1 VRHYNYVPALE
12 RAGFRVAVAPFLD
25 DEYLRRLYRGQR
37 PGLRLLAKA
46 YWRRLRQILSA
57 RRYDLIWIEKEA
69 LPWLPAVVER
79 AFLGRGP
86 VVMDF
91 DDPWHLH
98 YANHRQFLVRAL
110 LGRKL
115 EAVASHACA
124 VTTGSPVLT
133 AWARSAEAS
142 RVIEMPPAVD
152 IEQYPVRPLPD
163 GTFTIGWIGTP
174 GNETYLE
181 FIAEP
186 LRHLHAAHGAR
197 LRVIGGSGR
206 FSLPGVAIDNVPW
219 NEATE
224 AEELARCHVGV
235 MPLRDGPW
243 ERGKCGYK
251 IIQYMAAG
259 RPAVASDVGAA
270 SSILAHGKTG
280 FLAQTAEEWIAAL
293 AQLATDR
300 ERLRTMGLAARQQA
314 EAKYSLQNDAKRLVE
329 ILLRAVGGPA
339 TTKCRAASGTPPSF
353 TLHNILLDDG
363 TETKPDTVR
372 ISHTPWFLSA
382 KRCLNAL
389 YPQGFSGLRIADL
402 ACLEGGYTVEFAR
415 MGFAEALGIEI
426 RRSNFANCMFIK
438 GRLNLPNLTF
448 VNDDV
453 WNLERYGVFD
463 VIFCGGILYHLD
475 EPKRFLALMS
485 RLARKAVLINTH
497 FSTVTPIAAHS
508 LSEMTQNEGLP
519 GRWYDEP
526 GAGYDDMKWSAWD
539 NRRSFWIQR
548 EYLIQA
554 IRDAGFPMVFEQY
567 DCLGDDIAA
576 SMTLGYYRAE
586 NRCTFVGV
594 KV

>member
-12 RAGFRVAVAPFLD
+12 QAGFRVTVAPFLD
-25 DEYLRRLYRGQR
+25 DEYLDRLYRGQQR
-37 PGLRLLAKA
+37 GLRLLAKA

-79 AFLGRGP
+79 AFLGGRP

-91 DDPWHLH
+91 DDPWHLR
-98 YANHRQFLVRAL
+98 YANHRTFIVRAL

-115 EAVASHACA
+115 EAMASHARA
-124 VTTGSPVLT
+124 VTAGSPELT

-142 RVIEMPPAVD
+142 RVIEMPPSVD
-152 IEQYPVRPLPD
+152 IERYPLRPLPD
-163 GTFTIGWIGTP
+163 GPFTIGWIGTP
-174 GNETYLE
+174 RNEAYLE
-181 FIAEP
+181 LISEP
-186 LRHLHAAHGAR
+186 LQRLHATYGAR
-197 LRVIGGSGR
+197 LRVIGGSGG
-206 FSLPGVAIDNVPW
+206 FSLPGVIVDNVSW

-251 IIQYMAAG
+251 VIQYMAAG
-259 RPAVASDVGAA
+259 RPTVASNVGATN
-270 SSILAHGKTG
+270 SILAHGKTG
-280 FLAQTAEEWIAAL
+280 FVAQTAEEWIAAL
-293 AQLATDR
+293 GQLAADR
-300 ERLRTMGLAARQQA
+300 ERVRTMGLAARQQA
-314 EAKYSLQNDAKRLVE
+314 QAKYSLQNDASRLVE
-329 ILLRAVGGPA
+329 ILLRAVGEPA
-339 TTKCRAASGTPPSF
+339 KANCRAAGGAPQPF
-353 TLHNILLDDG
+353 TLHNVLLDDG
-363 TETKPDTVR
+363 SETKPDTVQ
-372 ISHTPWFLSA
+372 ISHTPWFLAA
-382 KRCLNAL
+382 KRCLDAL

-438 GRLNLPNLTF
+438 ERLNLPNLTF
-448 VNDDV
+448 VNDNV
-453 WNLERYGVFD
+453 WNLENYGVFD

-497 FSTVTPIAAHS
+497 FSTVTPIALHS
-508 LSEMTQNEGLP
+508 LSELTQNESLP

-554 IRDAGFPMVFEQY
+554 IRDAGFPMIFEQY
-567 DCLGDDIAA
+567 DCLGDEIAA
-576 SMTLGYYRAE
+576 SMSHGYYRSE
-586 NRCTFVGV
+586 NRCMFVGV